1 MCGIVGAIALEADT
15 APITAGY
22 IDRMRDVLVH
32 RGPDGAGTWVSQD
45 ARVGFGHRRL
55 AIVDLSAAAAQPMS
69 VADGAV
75 WLTYNGE
82 IYNHA
87 EIRRELEATGR
98 HRFRTDHS
106 DTEVLLRAYL
116 EWGVDCLS
124 RFRGMFAF
132 GLWDARSKKLWL
144 VRDRIGIKPLYYSR
158 HHGRLVFA
166 SEIKALLQDPE
177 QPRAVDEESL
187 FHYLSFLTTPGP
199 DTLFAGIR
207 KLPAGSWMLID
218 ADGRIEERRYWDALD
233 VPLGFEGASDDDIA
247 EGLLAELRTA
257 VQFRKV
263 SDVPVGVF
271 LSGGVDSSTN
281 AALFA
286 EGANGQVK
294 TFSIGYD
301 HDYGSYQNELGY
313 ARDVAT
319 RLGAEHHE
327 LRLTQQHLVDFLPRM
342 VSLQD
347 EPIADPVCVPVYYV
361 SKLARDAGVV
371 VAQVG
376 EGADELF
383 WGYPNWRRALKMQR
397 FANRAPLSGA
407 MASLGLAGLALAG
420 RGDGQVSDWLSR
432 VATGRPLFWGGA
444 ETFTHRRKMSL
455 LSPRLRERFAGR
467 DSWEA
472 VESIWRRYQAKR
484 PGPAGLDWMTY
495 LDLNFRLPEL
505 LLMRVDKMSMGVSL
519 EGRVPFLDHRFVEYA
534 MRIPETVKTRGGVL
548 KHILKKS
555 VRGLI
560 PDSVIDRPKQGFGVP
575 VHEWLLTGLGDLV
588 REEVEDFMAA
598 SDLLDPAAVRNLMAQ
613 GGNVN
618 VWNLLNL
625 ALWWKTYIR

>member
-1 MCGIVGAIALEADT
+1 MCGIVGALALQSDAP
-15 APITAGY
+15 PITAGY
-22 IDRMRDVLVH
+22 IEAMRDAIAH
-32 RGPDGAGTWVSQD
+32 RGPDGAGTWIAPD
-45 ARVGFGHRRL
+45 ARIGFGHRRL
-55 AIVDLSAAAAQPMS
+55 AIVDLSNAAAQPMS
-69 VADGAV
+69 VADGQV
-75 WLTYNGE
+75 WVTYNGE

-87 EIRRELEATGR
+87 DIRRELEATGR

-116 EWGVDCLS
+116 EWGADCLS
-124 RFRGMFAF
+124 HFRGMFAF
-132 GLWDARSKKLWL
+132 ALWDGRSRKLWL
-144 VRDRIGIKPLYYSR
+144 VRDRIGIKPLYYSI

-166 SEIKALLQDPE
+166 SEIKALLRDPE
-177 QPRAVDEESL
+177 QPRAINEEGL

-199 DTLFAGIR
+199 ETLFSGIR
-207 KLPAGSWMLID
+207 KLAAGCWLSVD
-218 ADGRIEERRYWDALD
+218 AGGRIEERRYWDALD
-233 VPLGFEGASDDDIA
+233 VPVGFEGVSDQTIA
-247 EGLLAELRTA
+247 EGLIEELRTA
-257 VQFRKV
+257 VRLHKV
-263 SDVPVGVF
+263 GDVPVGVF
-271 LSGGVDSSTN
+271 LSGGIDSSTN

-286 EGANGQVK
+286 EDAAGRVK

-301 HDYGSYQNELGY
+301 SDYGSYQNELGY
-313 ARDVAT
+313 ARDVAN

-327 LRLTQQHLVDFLPRM
+327 LRLTQKHLTDFLPRM

-383 WGYPNWRRALKMQR
+383 CGYPNWRRALRLQR
-397 FANRAPLSGA
+397 LNNALPLSRAIGRLGA
-407 MASLGLAGLALAG
+407 FGLACIGRSGQAYDWAG
-420 RGDGQVSDWLSR
+420 RAAAGQ
-432 VATGRPLFWGGA
+432 PLFWGGA
-444 ETFTHRRKMSL
+444 EAFPHQQKYRL
-455 LSPRLRERFAGR
+455 LSARLRQRFTGR
-467 DSWEA
+467 SSWE
-472 VESIWRRYQAKR
+472 VIEPIWRRYQEKR
-484 PGPAGLDWMTY
+484 PGRAGLDWMTY

-534 MRIPETVKTRGGVL
+534 MGISETVKTRHGVL
-548 KHILKKS
+548 KYILKKS
-555 VRGLI
+555 VRNLI
-560 PDSVIDRPKQGFGVP
+560 PDTVIDRPKQGFGVP
-575 VHEWLLTGLGDLV
+575 VHEWLLSGLGDHV
-588 REEVEDFMAA
+588 RDTLEEFMAGT
-598 SDLLDPAAVRNLMAQ
+598 DLLDPVAVRGLMAQ

>member
-1 MCGIVGAIALEADT
+1 MCGIVGALALQSDAP
-15 APITAGY
+15 PITAGY
-22 IDRMRDVLVH
+22 IEAMRDAIAH
-32 RGPDGAGTWVSQD
+32 RGPDGAGTWIAPD
-45 ARVGFGHRRL
+45 ARIGFGHRRL
-55 AIVDLSAAAAQPMS
+55 AIVDLSNAAAQPMS
-69 VADGAV
+69 VADGQV
-75 WLTYNGE
+75 WVTYNGE

-87 EIRRELEATGR
+87 DIRRELEATGR

-116 EWGVDCLS
+116 EWGADCLS
-124 RFRGMFAF
+124 HFRGMFAF
-132 GLWDARSKKLWL
+132 ALWDGRSRKLWL
-144 VRDRIGIKPLYYSR
+144 VRDRIGIKPLYYSI

-166 SEIKALLQDPE
+166 SEIKALLRDPE
-177 QPRAVDEESL
+177 QPRAINEEGL

-199 DTLFAGIR
+199 ETLFSGIR
-207 KLPAGSWMLID
+207 KLAAGCWLSVD
-218 ADGRIEERRYWDALD
+218 AGGRIEERRYWDALD
-233 VPLGFEGASDDDIA
+233 VPVGFEGVSDQTIA
-247 EGLLAELRTA
+247 EGLIEELRTA
-257 VQFRKV
+257 VRLHKV
-263 SDVPVGVF
+263 GDVPVGVF
-271 LSGGVDSSTN
+271 LSGGIDSSTN

-286 EGANGQVK
+286 EDAAGRVK

-301 HDYGSYQNELGY
+301 SDYGSYQNELGY
-313 ARDVAT
+313 ARDVAN

-327 LRLTQQHLVDFLPRM
+327 LRLTQKHLTDFLPRM

-383 WGYPNWRRALKMQR
+383 CGYPNWRRALRLQR
-397 FANRAPLSGA
+397 LNDALPLSRAIGRLGA
-407 MASLGLAGLALAG
+407 FGLACIGRSGQAYDWAG
-420 RGDGQVSDWLSR
+420 RAAAGQ
-432 VATGRPLFWGGA
+432 PLFWGGA
-444 ETFTHRRKMSL
+444 EAFPHQQKFRL
-455 LSPRLRERFAGR
+455 LSARLRQRFTGR
-467 DSWEA
+467 SSWE
-472 VESIWRRYQAKR
+472 VIEPIWRRYQEKR
-484 PGPAGLDWMTY
+484 PGRAGLDWMTY

-534 MRIPETVKTRGGVL
+534 MGISETVKTRHDVL
-548 KHILKKS
+548 KYILKKS
-555 VRGLI
+555 VRNLI
-560 PDSVIDRPKQGFGVP
+560 PDAVIDRPKQGFGVP
-575 VHEWLLTGLGDLV
+575 VHEWLLSGLGDHV
-588 REEVEDFMAA
+588 RDTLEEFMAGT
-598 SDLLDPAAVRNLMAQ
+598 DLLDPVAVRGLMAQ